1 MIKALTIGSATIDI
15 IATVANDDIE
25 QMTFHNSTA
34 SFLLMEPGRKVDATS
49 VITQAGG
56 GAVNAAISMAR
67 QGSQVN
73 CLIKIG
79 QDLNGDKI
87 KHRLQE
93 EGVGTEFIAH
103 DSTHSTAVSVMIT
116 AHDRNAAIFTHRG
129 ANGYLTTANFSAA
142 LFEKNDLIYVT
153 NLSNKSADHFPY
165 LVEAAKKA
173 QAFVA
178 VNPGI
183 RQLTSRAQPFF
194 YSLTYVD
201 MLTLNRE
208 EASAFLTTLKAL
220 QTQASPVKRNAIS
233 FQDGLNIDIP
243 TLKVVGDQMA
253 LPEFFA
259 RLHML
264 GPRYIAMTD
273 GAKGAYL
280 SDGKAIIFVAA
291 EKVSVK
297 GTAGA
302 GDAFSSTLATQLV
315 AGKSLAHAARMATKN
330 AAAVIQQVDAQS
342 GLLMRDQFS

>member
-15 IATVANDDIE
+15 IATVDNDDIE

-129 ANGYLTTANFSAA
+129 ANGYLTPPISLRLYLKKMILFMLPISAINRQIISPTWSKRRKKRRH
-142 LFEKNDLIYVT
+142 LWPLIPV
-153 NLSNKSADHFPY
+153 
-165 LVEAAKKA
+165 
-173 QAFVA
+173 FV
-178 VNPGI
+178 N
-183 RQLTSRAQPFF
+183 
-194 YSLTYVD
+194 
-201 MLTLNRE
+201 
-208 EASAFLTTLKAL
+208 
-220 QTQASPVKRNAIS
+220 
-233 FQDGLNIDIP
+233 
-243 TLKVVGDQMA
+243 
-253 LPEFFA
+253 
-259 RLHML
+259 
-264 GPRYIAMTD
+264 
-273 GAKGAYL
+273 
-280 SDGKAIIFVAA
+280 
-291 EKVSVK
+291 
-297 GTAGA
+297 
-302 GDAFSSTLATQLV
+302 
-315 AGKSLAHAARMATKN
+315 
-330 AAAVIQQVDAQS
+330 
-342 GLLMRDQFS
+342 